1 MRPKI
6 RTKVS
11 STNFRFICRAVVNRI
26 WRSLERVWVIC
37 PPRSWRSAEEGNYW
51 TFKDDFHINI
61 SASLFVL
68 DLKLKMILK
77 KKVLQ
82 FPACRWVVWR
92 LLLDENWPSG
102 RHGRMQLSRLSSFGI
117 LDFWSANISTR
128 EMLKHWFTVSQNIN
142 LDSRSFVYFCFSQ

>member
-1 MRPKI
+1 MRPK
-6 RTKVS
+6 TKVS

-77 KKVLQ
+77 VLQ
-82 FPACRWVVWR
+82 FPAAGGWFGGCCWTRIDRVVDMEGCSCLASLR
-92 LLLDENWPSG
+92 SE
-102 RHGRMQLSRLSSFGI
+102 
-117 LDFWSANISTR
+117 FWIFDNISPR
-128 EMLKHWFTVSQNIN
+128 EMLKNWFTVSQNIN